1 MKLLALASV
10 ASLAAA
16 AAAAAATKTA
26 PNSLD
31 ITDSDSIKNV
41 AGTLAY
47 DAMTYYS
54 GNTSSVP
61 KDLGDLQD
69 PYYWWVAGALWGVML
84 DYYHYTGDY
93 TYNDVVIEAL
103 LGPTNLGTGHDYMPA
118 EHADEEGN
126 DDLFFWGSAVL
137 SAAERNFPQPNE
149 NLPSWLEISVNVFD
163 ELAGRWNTTAC
174 NGGLL
179 WQIYP
184 DNPNGMTYKNSVSN
198 GGFFQLAARLGR
210 ATGNSTYLE
219 WANKIWDWS
228 WDVGFIDHRNYHV
241 YDGASVEDNCAETIY
256 HSFTYT
262 AAIYLYGAAVLA
274 NYTEKP
280 EWVDRSR
287 RLLEGTDWFFSP
299 FDNSTNVMYE
309 AACETVN
316 TCNWDMS
323 TFKGYLSRFMYLS
336 IQMQPSLREK
346 VHEYMRPSA
355 QAAAQTCTGGES
367 GRECGMRWWVSGHDG
382 NPGLGQQ
389 MCALEA
395 VQGLLLDSTSAPLR
409 GDDIKVVR
417 GTNWAEQDT
426 RETKTKATPTET
438 DSTSSET
445 ASATSESQPTESR
458 DAANLARADLVLTW
472 FSIGTVL
479 LFLGLA

>member
-1 MKLLALASV
+1 MKLLALASI
-10 ASLAAA
+10 ASLAV
-16 AAAAAATKTA
+16 ATGKTA
-26 PNSLD
+26 PKSLD
-31 ITDSDSIKNV
+31 TSDSKSIKNV
-41 AGTLAY
+41 AGTLAF

-103 LGPTNLGTGHDYMPA
+103 LGPTNLGTGQDYMPA

-137 SAAERNFPQPNE
+137 SAAERNFPQPNKD
-149 NLPSWLEISVNVFD
+149 LPSWLDISINVFN
-163 ELAGRWNTTAC
+163 ELAGRWNTTNC
-174 NGGLL
+174 GGGLL
-179 WQIYP
+179 WQIFP
-184 DNPNGMTYKNSVSN
+184 ENPNGMTYKNSVSN
-198 GGFFQLAARLGR
+198 GGFFQLAARLAR
-210 ATGNSTYLE
+210 ATGNSTYLD
-219 WANKIWDWS
+219 WANKIYDWS

-241 YDGASVEDNCAETIY
+241 YDGASVLDNCQKTTY

-262 AAIYLYGAAVLA
+262 SGIYLYGAAVLA

-280 EWVDRSR
+280 EWIDRSK
-287 RLLEGTDWFFSP
+287 RLLEGTNWFFSP

-336 IQMQPSLREK
+336 IQMQPALREQ
-346 VHEYMRPSA
+346 VHQYLLPSA
-355 QAAAQTCTGGES
+355 KAAAQTCTGGKS
-367 GRECGMRWWVSGHDG
+367 GRECGMRWWVNGYDG
-382 NPGLGQQ
+382 NSGLGQQ

-395 VQGLLLDSTSAPLR
+395 VQGLLLDELPAPLQ
-409 GDDIKVVR
+409 GDKIKVIR
-417 GTNWAEQDT
+417 NTDWAAMDTHESKIKSTPSGTGSA
-426 RETKTKATPTET
+426 
-438 DSTSSET
+438 SET
-445 ASATSESQPTESR
+445 ASSTAEVAQPTKSQ
-458 DAANLARADLVLTW
+458 DAASLARADLALAS
-472 FSIGTVL
+472 FSIGAVL